1 MGAKAT
7 TITTAVRLK
16 KKGLKDLKKV
26 DNLDL
31 LSLFTRLSIIEL
43 QKNKLSGFPEKI
55 LQDLQKSTRVM
66 EFLQELNL
74 SYNRFTKLPEEM
86 YLLINMRVLK
96 LQHNQICE
104 LSSGLCSFYRLEELY
119 IDHNNIEY
127 LPWNLHKLK
136 QLKILHIQSNKIT
149 YIPNT
154 IAKLADTLK
163 EMLLIPNSL
172 TPVPEDDV
180 IWALHNGYNDV
191 ILEFLAKQ
199 LIPTDYPCWSDIKK
213 YSVKKNEKLSLY
225 SEDQNILKLLIKH
238 PKVLSSLEKFMQ
250 KEYSIE
256 NLMFWKVI
264 KQFGR
269 TYNSD
274 VEITT
279 NELVEA
285 AKTIFLSYIAE
296 DSRYTINLP
305 AEIHANLRRIFLDTF
320 VYPKGIN
327 QWVFKPAA
335 RAILDLISRDTFLR
349 WKSTEE
355 GSQLIKH
362 YQKAKKLE
370 EKYKI
375 NLSSM

>member
-74 SYNRFTKLPEEM
+74 SHNRFTKLPEEM

-163 EMLLIPNSL
+163 EMLLIPNPL

-213 YSVKKNEKLSLY
+213 YSVKKK
-225 SEDQNILKLLIKH
+225 
-238 PKVLSSLEKFMQ
+238 
-250 KEYSIE
+250 
-256 NLMFWKVI
+256 
-264 KQFGR
+264 R
-269 TYNSD
+269 
-274 VEITT
+274 
-279 NELVEA
+279 
-285 AKTIFLSYIAE
+285 KTILILRRPKYPQAPHQTPQSPFQP
-296 DSRYTINLP
+296 RK
-305 AEIHANLRRIFLDTF
+305 IHAKRI
-320 VYPKGIN
+320 
-327 QWVFKPAA
+327 Q
-335 RAILDLISRDTFLR
+335 
-349 WKSTEE
+349 
-355 GSQLIKH
+355 H
-362 YQKAKKLE
+362 
-370 EKYKI
+370 
-375 NLSSM
+375 